1 MHVELLGAKVRDKVT
16 GVVGIVTTVSEHLT
30 GCARAWVERPMNE
43 KGETPEGLW
52 LDVTRVEVVEL
63 GAVKLDDAAVAA
75 SPSPSDVGNPHDR

>member
-1 MHVELLGAKVRDKVT
+1 
-16 GVVGIVTTVSEHLT
+16 
-30 GCARAWVERPMNE
+30 MNE
-43 KGETPEGLW
+43 KGETSEGLW